1 MAKSPAP
8 AYALP
13 MRRTTDLS
21 GIVAMM
27 AATAAFVVGDSFM
40 KLVTEDLPPFEVLF
54 LRGIA
59 ASIACGALVA
69 VRGEW
74 DAVAQA
80 LHIRALLRAAG
91 ETLSVL
97 CYVVAL
103 ARMPI
108 ADVIAIIQTA
118 PLMVLVGAALFLRE
132 RIGPARTALA
142 LVGFAGALMVAQPG
156 AAGVSS
162 ASLLAF
168 GSAVLVAARDLVGR
182 GVPVSIP
189 VSVVIWATVL
199 MGMLV
204 GGAMSLAFETWVPPA
219 AWHLGFL
226 ALAGLFVA
234 LGHVLLLLA
243 YRLGRIARVA
253 PFFYSFA
260 LWAVVASV
268 LVWGE
273 VPNALALTGIGLIV
287 GSGIAILLI
296 DTRRGRPVELTEAL

>member
-1 MAKSPAP
+1 
-8 AYALP
+8 
-13 MRRTTDLS
+13 
-21 GIVAMM
+21 
-27 AATAAFVVGDSFM
+27 
-40 KLVTEDLPPFEVLF
+40 
-54 LRGIA
+54 
-59 ASIACGALVA
+59 
-69 VRGEW
+69 
-74 DAVAQA
+74 
-80 LHIRALLRAAG
+80 
-91 ETLSVL
+91 
-97 CYVVAL
+97 
-103 ARMPI
+103 
-108 ADVIAIIQTA
+108 
-118 PLMVLVGAALFLRE
+118 MVLVGAALFLRE
-132 RIGPARTALA
+132 RIGPARIALA

-162 ASLLAF
+162 AALLAF

-243 YRLGRIARVA
+243 YRLGRMAKVA

-268 LVWGE
+268 LVWGQ